1 MQENKNFQENYTRIK
16 KEVLNHPE
24 IKEFLSNHQELTEKD
39 IEKNLIKL
47 YEYIS
52 QSKRCNQCQSFAECK
67 NILQEYTP
75 VHQEENKEIH
85 RCKEK
90 STNRLMYENQQS
102 KQQLI
107 QRLYLPKDLLQAS
120 FAKLENDPKRSTA
133 LKELFDFLEEA
144 KRKLPEKGIYFSG
157 PFGVGKTY
165 FLGVLANEL
174 KKLHISSMLVYM
186 PEFVRES
193 RSSLKHTLFN
203 ILEEA
208 KRKSPEKG
216 LYFSG
221 PFGVGKTYFL
231 GVLANELKKLH
242 ISSMLV
248 YMPEF
253 VREIRSSLKDNTLN
267 EKIDYFKN
275 TEVLM
280 FDDIGAE
287 MHSAWFRDEI
297 LGSILQ
303 YRMMEKLP
311 VFFTSNYNLEQLQNE
326 LASTRDGVEEV
337 KAGRI
342 IERIK
347 QVSKA
352 VPVQGENRRN

>member
-1 MQENKNFQENYTRIK
+1 MKPIKSSLKRWMQENKNFQENYTRIK

-67 NILQEYTP
+67 NILQGYTP
-75 VHQEENKEIH
+75 VLQVENKEIH
-85 RCKEK
+85 LFYEK
-90 STNRLMYENQQS
+90 CPNRLMYEKETS
-102 KQQLI
+102 KQKLI
-107 QRLYLPKDLLQAS
+107 QSLYVPKEILQAS

-144 KRKLPEKGIYFSG
+144 KRKLPEKGI
-157 PFGVGKTY
+157 
-165 FLGVLANEL
+165 
-174 KKLHISSMLVYM
+174 
-186 PEFVRES
+186 
-193 RSSLKHTLFN
+193 
-203 ILEEA
+203 
-208 KRKSPEKG
+208 
-216 LYFSG
+216 YFSG